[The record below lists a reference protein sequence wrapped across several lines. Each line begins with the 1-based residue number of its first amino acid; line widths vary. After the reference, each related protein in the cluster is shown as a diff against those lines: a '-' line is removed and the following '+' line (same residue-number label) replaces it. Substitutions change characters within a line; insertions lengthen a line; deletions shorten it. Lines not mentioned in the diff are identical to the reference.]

1 MAVIIIPWF
10 ASFRDL
16 QSELSEYYRST
27 GERLQFSEAI
37 GSLRRKGRLVPQPVG
52 WEPAD
57 PLFMDKDLFEQYVDS
72 LYFPVPPDLSANE
85 RVEEKDSGI
94 FPYMNDV
101 FVFRHPR
108 YTRPLPHSHDFLEI
122 ECVITGSCRL
132 FFEDTVLSLPQG
144 TVCIVAPGSK
154 HDVEVPDDST
164 VYCLMLRRSTFE
176 TTFFSLLSRNDAL
189 SLFFRANLNEDQG
202 PNYLMFHAAGTPEI
216 ERAIRRAMYECFRND
231 TYSNTCAISYVH
243 LLFAYL
249 LRAAGDSPNFYRYQA
264 GADFSQILHAIRH
277 HYQTLTLTELAEQ
290 FHYSRPHLCTLIRQN
305 TGMSF
310 TELIK
315 QIRMSRAEEYL
326 MNTDL
331 PVFEIAEIVGYHSAD
346 HFARVFRGSFS
357 CSPQEYRRTH
367 SRDRENF
374 FPFETQK

>member
-37 GSLRRKGRLVPQPVG
+37 GSLRRKGRLVPQPAG

-72 LYFPVPPDLSANE
+72 LYFPVPPDLSAHE
-85 RVEEKDSGI
+85 RVEEKESGI

-108 YTRPLPHSHDFLEI
+108 YTRPLPHSHDFMEI

-132 FFEDTVLSLPQG
+132 FFEDTVLTLPQG

-154 HDVEVPDDST
+154 HDVEILDEST
-164 VYCLMLRRSTFE
+164 VCCVMLRRSTFE

-202 PNYLMFHAAGTPEI
+202 PNYLMFHASGAPDIDYIYRHTTKKGEFVLDTKEMRAMLGGVALDTPEVLSWI
-216 ERAIRRAMYECFRND
+216 EGYIREG
-231 TYSNTCAISYVH
+231 I
-243 LLFAYL
+243 
-249 LRAAGDSPNFYRYQA
+249 
-264 GADFSQILHAIRH
+264 
-277 HYQTLTLTELAEQ
+277 EE
-290 FHYSRPHLCTLIRQN
+290 
-305 TGMSF
+305 
-310 TELIK
+310 IK
-315 QIRMSRAEEYL
+315 
-326 MNTDL
+326 
-331 PVFEIAEIVGYHSAD
+331 
-346 HFARVFRGSFS
+346 
-357 CSPQEYRRTH
+357 
-367 SRDRENF
+367 
-374 FPFETQK
+374 